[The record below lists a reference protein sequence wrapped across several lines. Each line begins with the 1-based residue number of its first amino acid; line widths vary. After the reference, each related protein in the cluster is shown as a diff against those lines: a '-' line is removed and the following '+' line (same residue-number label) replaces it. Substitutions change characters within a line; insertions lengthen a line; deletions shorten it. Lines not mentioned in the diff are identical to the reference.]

1 MNTKVLLGFVAG
13 VAVASGVAFLVVH
26 RQATTPAAPVAATAA
41 APALAPV
48 AVAAAPV
55 PAPATAAPPP
65 APPPIAEKKHV
76 RASRVRNPALE
87 PAQSPEP
94 PQAPV
99 QAAAAE
105 PAPPEAATA
114 PQATIAPQA
123 APPPAPAS
131 PPAPPR
137 PAPPPAP
144 AAAPAPP
151 APPPSVTLT
160 AGTLVPVRLGETLDS
175 SRNRPG
181 DTFSATLDAPLVVN
195 GWVIAERGARAEG
208 RIAEVEQAG
217 RVRGLARLALEL
229 TAIHTSDGQTIHVRT
244 ASFERLGP
252 ESKKED
258 AEKIGIGAILGTVIG
273 AVAGGGKGAAI
284 GAAAGGAAGAGTVA
298 ATRGKPAVL
307 PSETRISFRLDQ
319 PVTITERVDR

>member
-26 RQATTPAAPVAATAA
+26 RQTAPAVPVAVTAA
-41 APALAPV
+41 APAPAPV
-48 AVAAAPV
+48 AA
-55 PAPATAAPPP
+55 PAPTPAAEPAPP
-65 APPPIAEKKHV
+65 APPPVPEKKHV
-76 RASRVRNPALE
+76 RASRVRKPAPA

-99 QAAAAE
+99 QTAAAE
-105 PAPPEAATA
+105 PAPPQAAAA
-114 PQATIAPQA
+114 PQSTIAPQA

-131 PPAPPR
+131 PPSPPR
-137 PAPPPAP
+137 PDPAPAP

-160 AGTLVPVRLGETLDS
+160 SGTLVPVRLGETLDS
-175 SRNRPG
+175 SRNQTG

-229 TAIHTSDGQTIHVRT
+229 TAIHTSDGQTLHVRT

-319 PVTITERVDR
+319 PVTITERVNR